1 MTIQIRD
8 LSVSKEIDQTEMSA
22 VRGGL
27 DLGGKCYGSL
37 SVSEFASLVKE
48 GALNNPVD
56 LIQAAS
62 VVKV

>member
-1 MTIQIRD
+1 MKIQD
-8 LSVSKEIDQTEMSA
+8 LNGSKEIDMSA
-22 VRGGL
+22 VHGGL

-37 SVSEFASLVKE
+37 SVGEFAALVNE

-62 VVKV
+62 VVK